1 MEASE
6 SDQDAADDAPRERA
20 APPAPTSP
28 APAPQ
33 RRSSTWPRPLALAI
47 AAAVLFT
54 TLHRSGIWD
63 PYELDSADLSRRI
76 AVNVFKAQHLALP
89 DAMNEMPTL
98 SDLRMGELP
107 FTSMALGFELFGL
120 HDWSGRLPLAVW
132 GFVGVWALYEL
143 LARLSGRHAGV
154 YGAIALV
161 TMPLYFMQARTML
174 GDIVTMSALSLAFAG
189 LVGALFDGARKT
201 GPDGVEEAAKGTLL
215 VKALWL
221 VPAAIG
227 LVAGYMSRGY
237 LIGVAVPALSAGIT
251 WAVLRLGAGRKR
263 PLEATDVI
271 GALALAGGL
280 VAAWAGIA
288 LIIRTAPDAPLPRG
302 LAVTLLK
309 KSSADATFDRT
320 IRHLGHALF
329 PWSAFLPFA
338 VGRLFRA
345 PVELASPARDRET
358 GLRVAL
364 LVGATVAYAA
374 YAAIAP
380 HAAFIPF
387 SGVAL
392 FAGIAALAL
401 ADFERGA
408 PPSRALAL
416 GTILLVFVLYRDMTL
431 DPSRAFSVFEVEKP
445 SFPKGFEPASASAM
459 RTCAALFAGLVGL
472 AWFEAQP
479 STQPG
484 SLRRWANERVEAYR
498 SAVQEVTRIWNGN
511 LLFALVV
518 LEAALVG
525 LGAMLFL
532 GTRLGWASVAKL
544 PRNFIDLGLNAWW
557 ALPLACAFLPAV
569 LVTARDLFR
578 VIISRTGLPRAAGVA
593 LGAVVAGAILA
604 FGYYPALAA
613 QLSPKEVFDAY
624 ARLERPG
631 EPLGLL
637 GVRARSIAYYH
648 QGGEVTSFSDPAS
661 AFSWLTEGQG
671 RRWMIMKADDLP
683 RLNSLHRQRAGK
695 NLPVLDA
702 RSSQILLISNDLGG
716 RPNANPLAQTVLD
729 EPPSPARPLDVGFED
744 QLDLLGWEVTD
755 ADGRV
760 VDSVVPQRKYH
771 MRFYFRVLKPISGSW
786 KAFLHIDG
794 FQRRFNGDHAVL
806 DGKYAINLWQPNDVI
821 VDDYVFE
828 LEPNFTPGDY
838 TVFFG
843 FFSGDSR
850 FKVSRGQHHENRVIA
865 GALRVR

>member
-6 SDQDAADDAPRERA
+6 SDQD

-33 RRSSTWPRPLALAI
+33 RRSSSTWPRPLALAI

-54 TLHRSGIWD
+54 MLHRSGIWD
-63 PYELDSADLSRRI
+63 PYELDAADLSRRI
-76 AVNVFKAQHLALP
+76 AVNVFEAQHLASP
-89 DAMNEMPTL
+89 GAMNEMPTL

-107 FTSMALGFELFGL
+107 FTSMALGFKLFGL
-120 HDWSGRLPLAVW
+120 HDWAGRLPLAVW
-132 GFVGVWALYEL
+132 GFIGVWALYEL

-189 LVGALFDGARKT
+189 LVGALFDGASKT
-201 GPDGVEEAAKGTLL
+201 GPDGLEEAAPDTLL

-227 LVAGYMSRGY
+227 LVAGYLSRGY

-251 WAVLRLGAGRKR
+251 WAVLRLGAERKK
-263 PLEATDVI
+263 PVDATDVI
-271 GALALAGGL
+271 GALALTGGL
-280 VAAWAGIA
+280 VAAWTGIA
-288 LIIRTAPDAPLPRG
+288 LLVGTSPDAPLPRG
-302 LAVTLLK
+302 LGVTLLK

-338 VGRLFRA
+338 AGRLFRA
-345 PVELASPARDRET
+345 PVELPSLARDRET

-364 LVGATVAYAA
+364 LVGVSVAYAA
-374 YAAIAP
+374 FAAIAP
-380 HAAFIPF
+380 HTAFVPF

-401 ADFERGA
+401 VDFERGA

-416 GTILLVFVLYRDMTL
+416 GTALLVFVLYRDMTL
-431 DPSRAFSVFEVEKP
+431 DPSRAFSVFEVDKP
-445 SFPKGFEPASASAM
+445 SFPKSFEPASASAM
-459 RTCAALFAGLVGL
+459 RLCAALFAGLVGL

-484 SLRRWANERVEAYR
+484 SLRRWVDERGATYR
-498 SAVQEVTRIWNGN
+498 SVVEEAATIWNGN

-518 LEAALVG
+518 VEAALVG

-532 GTRLGWASVAKL
+532 GTRFGWASVARL
-544 PRNFIDLGLNAWW
+544 SRNWVDIGLNAWW
-557 ALPLACAFLPAV
+557 ALPVACAFIPVV
-569 LVTARDLFR
+569 LISARDLFR
-578 VIISRTGLPRAAGVA
+578 VIILRTGLPRAAGVV
-593 LGAVVAGAILA
+593 LGAIAAGATLA

-648 QGGEVTSFSDPAS
+648 QGGEVTSFGDPAS

-671 RRWMIMKADDLP
+671 RRWIIVKADDLP
-683 RLNSLHRQRAGK
+683 RLNSLHRQHAGK

-702 RSSQILLISNDLGG
+702 RSSQILLASNDLGG
-716 RPNANPLAQTVLD
+716 HPNENPLAQTVLD
-729 EPPSPARPLDVGFED
+729 APPSPARPLDAGFED
-744 QLDLLGWEVTD
+744 QLDMLGWEVTD
-755 ADGRV
+755 LRGAV

-771 MRFYFRVLKPISGSW
+771 MRFYFRVQKPITGTW

-794 FQRRFNGDHAVL
+794 FQRRYNGDHAVV
-806 DGKYAINLWQPNDVI
+806 DGKYATHLWQPNDVI

-838 TVFFG
+838 TVYFG

-850 FKVSRGQHHENRVIA
+850 FKVSRGLHHENRVIA

>member
-1 MEASE
+1 MEAPE
-6 SDQDAADDAPRERA
+6 SDQDAADDAP
-20 APPAPTSP
+20 PPAATSP

-33 RRSSTWPRPLALAI
+33 RRPSSTWPRPLALAI

-63 PYELDSADLSRRI
+63 PYELDSAELSRRI

-107 FTSMALGFELFGL
+107 FTSMALGFKLFGL
-120 HDWSGRLPLAVW
+120 HDWTGRLPLAVW
-132 GFVGVWALYEL
+132 GFIGVWALYEL

-201 GPDGVEEAAKGTLL
+201 GPDGAEEEGKGTLL

-263 PLEATDVI
+263 PLGATDAI

-280 VAAWAGIA
+280 VAAWVGIA
-288 LIIRTAPDAPLPRG
+288 LLIRTSPDAPLPRG
-302 LAVTLLK
+302 LALALLK

-358 GLRVAL
+358 GMRVAL

-374 YAAIAP
+374 HAAIAP
-380 HAAFIPF
+380 HTAFVPF

-392 FAGIAALAL
+392 LAGIAALAL

-416 GTILLVFVLYRDMTL
+416 GTALLVFVLYRDMTL

-445 SFPKGFEPASASAM
+445 SFPKSFEPASASAM
-459 RTCAALFAGLVGL
+459 RLCAALFAGLVGL
-472 AWFEAQP
+472 AWVEAQP

-484 SLRRWANERVEAYR
+484 SLRRWVDERMNSYGR
-498 SAVQEVTRIWNGN
+498 SLGTLATIWNGN

-544 PRNFIDLGLNAWW
+544 PRNFIDLVLNAWW
-557 ALPLACAFLPAV
+557 ALPVVILGLLPVV
-569 LVTARDLFR
+569 LVSARDLFR
-578 VIISRTGLPRAAGVA
+578 VIISRTGLPRASGVV
-593 LGAVVAGAILA
+593 LGAIAAGATLA

-613 QLSPKEVFDAY
+613 QLSPKEVLDAY

-648 QGGEVTSFSDPAS
+648 QGSEVTSFSDPAS

-671 RRWMIMKADDLP
+671 RRWMIMKADDLS
-683 RLNSLHRQRAGK
+683 RLNSLYRQRAGK

-702 RSSQILLISNDLGG
+702 RSSQILLVSNDLGG
-716 RPNANPLAQTVLD
+716 RPNENPLAQTVLD
-729 EPPSPARPLDVGFED
+729 DPPSPARPLDVAFED

-755 ADGRV
+755 AGGQV

-771 MRFYFRVLKPISGSW
+771 IRFYFRVLKPITGSW

-806 DGKYAINLWQPNDVI
+806 DGKYTMNLWHPNDVI
-821 VDDYVFE
+821 VDDYVLE